1 MQSSKLKK
9 SRLADAEAMFL
20 PFMTVIVHD
29 RYEVVLAATF
39 PFPQPPLLYFKSCL
53 HFNFCDVIPSIL
65 RTRAGTLQYWYR
77 LRTNSINAEG

>member
-39 PFPQPPLLYFKSCL
+39 PFPQPPLLYFKIL
-53 HFNFCDVIPSIL
+53 PS
-65 RTRAGTLQYWYR
+65 LQF
-77 LRTNSINAEG
+77 L